1 MEMKNLF
8 LVILLFGGLF
18 TAWAF
23 FTAYRSWKRD
33 MDAPEVV
40 TKATVTDKRSSV
52 PVRDYNRARQ
62 ATARYYITFRTEEG
76 DVVELQ
82 VSQADYFAIL
92 ADATGYLTY
101 KGSRIVDFK
110 RIEV

>member
-1 MEMKNLF
+1 MDMSKLF
-8 LVILLFGGLF
+8 LMIIIFGGLF
-18 TAWAF
+18 TAWVF
-23 FTAYRSWKRD
+23 FTAYRNWKRD
-33 MDAPEVV
+33 MDAPQKV

-52 PVRDYNRARQ
+52 PVRDFNSARR

-76 DVVELQ
+76 DVIELQ

-101 KGSRIVDFK
+101 QGSRIVDFK
-110 RIEV
+110 RIEQ